1 MKKILVIGSTVADVI
16 VNLDYLPR
24 TAEDVH
30 IKSQSVSLGGCAHNV
45 SDMIGHFGVPYTLFS
60 PVGTGMYGDFVRKH
74 LAEKGVVSPVPT
86 PEMSNGCCYC
96 FVESGG
102 ERTFI
107 VDHGAEY
114 LFQPEWFDLLDPA
127 DYSYVYVC
135 GLEVE
140 EKTGDVVVDFLERS
154 GLPVFFAPGPRLR
167 RIDPGLMERV
177 FALRPV
183 LHLNDDEAE
192 EYTGTDTLESA
203 AGALYALTKN
213 LVVITTGERGACFYN
228 GQALTQVPPVK
239 VERIADTI
247 GAGDG
252 HCGALMACLARGL
265 GPEEAVAKANAAAA
279 LLVTVKGGI
288 LSREQFAGA
297 AIL

>member
-1 MKKILVIGSTVADVI
+1 M
-16 VNLDYLPR
+16 
-24 TAEDVH
+24 
-30 IKSQSVSLGGCAHNV
+30 
-45 SDMIGHFGVPYTLFS
+45 
-60 PVGTGMYGDFVRKH
+60 
-74 LAEKGVVSPVPT
+74 
-86 PEMSNGCCYC
+86 
-96 FVESGG
+96 
-102 ERTFI
+102 
-107 VDHGAEY
+107 
-114 LFQPEWFDLLDPA
+114 
-127 DYSYVYVC
+127 YVC

-192 EYTGTDTLESA
+192 EYTGTDTLEAA

-213 LVVITTGERGACFYN
+213 LVVITTGERGACFYD

-252 HCGALMACLARGL
+252 HCGALMACLARGM
-265 GPEEAVAKANAAAA
+265 GPAEATAKANAAAA

-288 LSREQFAGA
+288 LSREQFIGA